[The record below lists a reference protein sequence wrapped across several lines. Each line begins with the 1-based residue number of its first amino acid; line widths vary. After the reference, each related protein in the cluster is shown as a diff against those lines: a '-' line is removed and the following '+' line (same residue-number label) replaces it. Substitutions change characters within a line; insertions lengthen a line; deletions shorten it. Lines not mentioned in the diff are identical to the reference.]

1 MCVCVCVTTPTATA
15 FPLQAKGPTRH
26 SSSRLAA
33 LKVRRTIGSSGPS
46 RAFNALLGMVSRLS
60 QVPLKPS
67 RTVSALLDV
76 VSRSVK
82 EAGSSVDFCPENDAV
97 GQPISCIKSST
108 LE

>member
-1 MCVCVCVTTPTATA
+1 MTTPTASA
-15 FPLQAKGPTRH
+15 FLIQAKGPTRH

-33 LKVRRTIGSSGPS
+33 LKVRRAVGSSGPS
-46 RAFNALLGMVSRLS
+46 RALNALVGMVSRLS
-60 QVPLKPS
+60 EGALKPS

-76 VSRSVK
+76 VSGSVK
-82 EAGSSVDFCPENDAV
+82 QAGSSVDFCPENDAV